1 MVVVGSRGMIWFDD
15 AGDKQVHLCNKH
27 VEWIDGVP
35 TCQETESDV
44 VPVDYSQM
52 PLERELRYFVDH
64 LETPPEYST
73 GADGYALVKALEES
87 RK

>member
-1 MVVVGSRGMIWFDD
+1 MRVSPVPAAFRLSRKTVDFSTVEK
-15 AGDKQVHLCNKH
+15 AGDLPRL
-27 VEWIDGVP
+27 IDADA
-35 TCQETESDV
+35 ET

-52 PLERELRYFVDH
+52 PLERELRYFAAH
-64 LETPPEYST
+64 LDKPPEYST